1 MSNETSTIRVTSI
14 WDFGIISV
22 TLAAIY
28 FIIRL
33 LVGKYSTATDAA
45 TMAGVIFPSLV
56 AIVAAAFGIS
66 QAVKAGAAE
75 NAAAQAT
82 NEKKAAEGKLEKDK
96 EIKDALKEQI
106 TGLDHATETPLRIVE
121 TLGTSS
127 SGDRKYSLNNILSE
141 GIKESAFVDVDD
153 LVSARV
159 RPPPSLLLDSS
170 NTFF

>member
-1 MSNETSTIRVTSI
+1 MSNKTSTIRVTNV
-14 WDFGIISV
+14 WDFAIISV

-66 QAVKAGAAE
+66 QAAKAGAAQ

-82 NEKKAAEGKLEKDK
+82 NEKKAAEGKLEKDRD
-96 EIKDALKEQI
+96 IKDALKEQI
-106 TGLDHATETPLRIVE
+106 TGLDRATETPLKLVE

-127 SGDRKYSLNNILSE
+127 SGERSYILNNIVSE
-141 GIKESAFVDVDD
+141 GIRESAFVDVDD

-159 RPPPSLLLDSS
+159 RLERIRGLVDQLAE
-170 NTFF
+170 